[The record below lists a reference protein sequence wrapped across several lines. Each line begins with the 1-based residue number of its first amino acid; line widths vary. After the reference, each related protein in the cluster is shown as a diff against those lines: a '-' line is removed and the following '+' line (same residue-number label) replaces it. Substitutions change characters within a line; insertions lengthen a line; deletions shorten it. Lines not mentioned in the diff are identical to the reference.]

1 MRTRRTFHP
10 DRVGRTPARQTPAGR
25 NAAML
30 SVVADDA
37 AQAELRL
44 DLDELFREGARRM
57 LVVALEAEVDAYLAA
72 YAALVDEQ
80 GHRLVRRN
88 GHAPARTIAAGV
100 GRVEVV
106 RPRVDD
112 RRVDPA
118 TGQRQQFQ
126 SMILPRWCRRSPKV
140 AAVLP
145 LLYLHGL
152 SSSDFVPALTEL
164 LGSAAGLSASVITR
178 LATQWQAEREA
189 FQRRDLSE
197 VDYVYCWADGIHF
210 SIRLG
215 EQGRL
220 CCLVIVGVRADGRK
234 ELVAVADGTREST
247 DDWAELLRDLRR
259 RGMGAPVVMVG
270 DGALG
275 LWRALRE
282 VFPATRE
289 QRCWVHKVRNVLGA
303 LPKSVHAGARK
314 ALNEIILAEDL
325 EHARAAIEA
334 FARDYGVKWPKAV
347 AKVTGDAETLL
358 TFFDYPAEHWVHLR
372 TTNPIESSFSP
383 VRARTRLTKGPGTRD
398 TGLAMVFKLLQA
410 AQGRWRAV
418 NGPHLV
424 ALVRA
429 GARFQGGKLIGRPKE
444 PPDKEANENVNEV
457 AA

>member
-1 MRTRRTFHP
+1 
-10 DRVGRTPARQTPAGR
+10 
-25 NAAML
+25 ML

-57 LVVALEAEVDAYLAA
+57 LVVALEVEIDAYIAG
-72 YAALVDEQ
+72 YAALTDER

-88 GHAPARTIAAGV
+88 GHAPARQLATGAGQ
-100 GRVEVV
+100 VEVT

-112 RRVDPA
+112 RRVDPT
-118 TGQRQQFQ
+118 TGERAQFH
-126 SMILPRWCRRSPKV
+126 SVILPRWCRRSPKV
-140 AAVLP
+140 AEVLP

-152 SSSDFVPALTEL
+152 SSADFVPALTEL

-178 LATQWQAEREA
+178 LTTQWQAERAA
-189 FQRRDLSE
+189 FQQRDLAE
-197 VDYVYCWADGIHF
+197 VDYVYCWADGVHF

-220 CCLVIVGVRADGRK
+220 CCLVIVGVRADGHK

-282 VFPATRE
+282 VFPATHE
-289 QRCWVHKVRNVLGA
+289 QRCWVHVTRNVLNA
-303 LPKSVHAGARK
+303 LPTSVHAGARR
-314 ALNEIILAEDL
+314 ALNEIILAEDRP
-325 EHARAAIEA
+325 HAERAIEA
-334 FARDYGVKWPKAV
+334 FASDYGVKWPKAV
-347 AKVTGDAETLL
+347 AKVTDDRDVLL
-358 TFFDYPAEHWVHLR
+358 TSFDYPAEHWLHLR
-372 TTNPIESSFSP
+372 TTNPIESSFAP
-383 VRARTRLTKGPGTRD
+383 
-398 TGLAMVFKLLQA
+398 
-410 AQGRWRAV
+410 
-418 NGPHLV
+418 
-424 ALVRA
+424 VRA
-429 GARFQGGKLIGRPKE
+429 GARFEAGKLIERPDQT
-444 PPDKEANENVNEV
+444 PDKEADEDVTKV